1 MSFMTP
7 TAPSYVRLIN
17 MLRAVR
23 EMSPFCELT
32 ADEGRLL
39 DELLVRWHS
48 ASEIKVSDLMRASE
62 NVSQT
67 TTYRRLISLRGKGLI
82 ELRVDESDKRVK
94 FVMPTSAASE
104 YQKLM
109 SQNIDLLIVDRKRG

>member
-1 MSFMTP
+1 MTP